1 MLIGGTFLAQLIP
14 ILLQPILRRMF
25 TPEEFGI
32 MAVYFSIVSIVC
44 VFVNL
49 NYQAA
54 VVLPEDE
61 KDSMALVL
69 GSLVISSVISLFFGL
84 ILVLFSD
91 LFLAFFKF
99 PSGLK
104 PWLILLPISIF
115 LNSAHLIFSGW
126 LTRKKAFRAFA
137 LNKVSRRMAEGV
149 GQLSLGVKW
158 HSAGLIVGTFI
169 GDLVNGITYWVQYI
183 KTGGTFSKEI
193 RQRIKGNLKRYK
205 HFPLVSLMPNLLST
219 ISLFIPVLLITS
231 LYSADVTGQFD
242 LSRQILAL
250 PLSLISVS
258 ISQVL
263 LQKLTESRMKKESVM
278 AQMKKLFLILVAI
291 SLLTCIVTTFVGEE
305 LFTWIFGEEWRFSG
319 EITVL
324 LIWSYGIKF
333 VISPLSITFIAFE
346 KLTLNSIW
354 QIGYF
359 FAMLLL
365 YTIPK
370 MPFKDFLYLL
380 VAIDSVFYVVYGILT
395 YVVLTN
401 YEKRLD

>member
-1 MLIGGTFLAQLIP
+1 
-14 ILLQPILRRMF
+14 
-25 TPEEFGI
+25 
-32 MAVYFSIVSIVC
+32 
-44 VFVNL
+44 
-49 NYQAA
+49 
-54 VVLPEDE
+54 
-61 KDSMALVL
+61 
-69 GSLVISSVISLFFGL
+69 
-84 ILVLFSD
+84 
-91 LFLAFFKF
+91 
-99 PSGLK
+99 
-104 PWLILLPISIF
+104 
-115 LNSAHLIFSGW
+115 
-126 LTRKKAFRAFA
+126 
-137 LNKVSRRMAEGV
+137 MAEGV

-333 VISPLSITFIAFE
+333 VISPLAITFIAFE